1 MTRKR
6 YNVRLR
12 LAATAIA
19 AVLSLSGCT
28 FQEMD
33 RMSRKA
39 QASGDIARE
48 HVSEQMR
55 SSQGALV
62 WTDKPWVNL
71 KPVPTVSRGTRQ
83 ENFPDC
89 QITLA
94 RDGLTLPEIGER
106 ITALCGVR
114 VIFSPDALAVGQSSG
129 TTRALN
135 GPLPTPDNNGRIP
148 LDQLGG
154 AVDTAGVT
162 ATPLVLSGLRWQ
174 GKLSGLLD
182 MIAARTGLTPRMD
195 NGAILFSLLETR
207 AFQFTFLNT
216 NITSNASVTSGSTS
230 SMGTSGGT
238 TNSSV
243 SGDSSSSQQT
253 TVDQSRNVYDDMK
266 KTLETM
272 LTPQKGRFWL
282 SASTGTLTVTDDG
295 DVVPTLE
302 KLGFLPEQIRLIK
315 RILRLA
321 EGLIILSGPTGAGKS
336 TTLRA
341 CSDLYL
347 ERTRYKKRLL
357 TVEDPP
363 EGRIRGAIQ
372 TPILCDKADE
382 AEVRR
387 AWERAL
393 SSALRLDPD
402 AILPGELR
410 DLISILAG
418 IFAAQ
423 TGHLVLTTLH
433 ANSAF
438 SIPERMITM
447 GANAG
452 LVADAQLLIGLISQ
466 RLVQVLCPECRVPWS
481 VKKDQLTPEEREYL
495 EKYCSV
501 EGICRPEHLHF
512 RNEAGCPACRKAVV
526 IGGKQVATVGQGVA
540 GRSVV
545 AEVVRPDTMLFRL
558 LIQEGKEAAKAY
570 WLSELGG
577 ITRRIHLLHKLNAG
591 LVDPLDADL
600 IVPLDEDE
608 VTLSVS
614 DQVTSSSDID
624 TALIERLALVI
635 AASVREGLKQGVEDA
650 IKAGIT
656 AGMAALK
663 EVA

>member
-1 MTRKR
+1 MSEHNDAVLLYHNPETTAHELLVDSQRRTDVAVQQRVMSLMEENPGVTMRLVTRSELLRCSEMARQLSEQGEKG
-6 YNVRLR
+6 LR
-12 LAATAIA
+12 LEDIKKEVSSRQGDILNYFMVAKEIGASDIHGTTLPGLTRI
-19 AVLSLSGCT
+19 
-28 FQEMD
+28 EMRVHGELETISELAEED
-33 RMSRKA
+33 GKA
-39 QASGDIARE
+39 QAATIILSMCDVTEPQFYAGRKQDGRVAAKFLRKVGLFGARYS
-48 HVSEQMR
+48 H
-55 SSQGALV
+55 
-62 WTDKPWVNL
+62 T
-71 KPVPTVSRGTRQ
+71 PT
-83 ENFPDC
+83 
-89 QITLA
+89 A
-94 RDGLTLPEIGER
+94 DGLHF
-106 ITALCGVR
+106 VMR
-114 VIFSPDALAVGQSSG
+114 VIP
-129 TTRALN
+129 
-135 GPLPTPDNNGRIP
+135 
-148 LDQLGG
+148 
-154 AVDTAGVT
+154 
-162 ATPLVLSGLRWQ
+162 
-174 GKLSGLLD
+174 
-182 MIAARTGLTPRMD
+182 
-195 NGAILFSLLETR
+195 
-207 AFQFTFLNT
+207 
-216 NITSNASVTSGSTS
+216 
-230 SMGTSGGT
+230 
-238 TNSSV
+238 
-243 SGDSSSSQQT
+243 
-253 TVDQSRNVYDDMK
+253 
-266 KTLETM
+266 
-272 LTPQKGRFWL
+272 
-282 SASTGTLTVTDDG
+282 DDG

-315 RILRLA
+315 RILRLP

-466 RLVQVLCPECRVPWS
+466 RLVQVLCPHCRVPWS
-481 VKKDQLTPEEREYL
+481 VKKDQLTTEEREYL

-501 EGICRPEHLHF
+501 EGTCRPENLHF
-512 RNEAGCPACRKAVV
+512 RNESGCPACRKAVV

-577 ITRRIHLLHKLNAG
+577 ITQRIHLLHKLNAG

-614 DQVTSSSDID
+614 DPVTSSSDID
-624 TALIERLALVI
+624 TSLIERLALVI

>member
-1 MTRKR
+1 MSEHNEAVLLYHNPETTAHELLVDSQRRTDVAVQQRVMSLMEENPGVTMRLVTRSELLR
-6 YNVRLR
+6 YSEMARQLSEQGEKGLR
-12 LAATAIA
+12 LEDIKKEVSRRQDDVLNYFMVAKEIGASDIHGTTLPGLTRIEMRVHGELETIAELAEEDGNAQAATIILSMCDVTDPQFYPGQKQDGRVA
-19 AVLSLSGCT
+19 AKFL
-28 FQEMD
+28 
-33 RMSRKA
+33 RKV
-39 QASGDIARE
+39 GLFGARYS
-48 HVSEQMR
+48 H
-55 SSQGALV
+55 
-62 WTDKPWVNL
+62 T
-71 KPVPTVSRGTRQ
+71 PT
-83 ENFPDC
+83 
-89 QITLA
+89 A
-94 RDGLTLPEIGER
+94 DGLHF
-106 ITALCGVR
+106 VMR
-114 VIFSPDALAVGQSSG
+114 VIP
-129 TTRALN
+129 
-135 GPLPTPDNNGRIP
+135 
-148 LDQLGG
+148 
-154 AVDTAGVT
+154 
-162 ATPLVLSGLRWQ
+162 
-174 GKLSGLLD
+174 
-182 MIAARTGLTPRMD
+182 
-195 NGAILFSLLETR
+195 
-207 AFQFTFLNT
+207 
-216 NITSNASVTSGSTS
+216 
-230 SMGTSGGT
+230 
-238 TNSSV
+238 
-243 SGDSSSSQQT
+243 
-253 TVDQSRNVYDDMK
+253 
-266 KTLETM
+266 
-272 LTPQKGRFWL
+272 
-282 SASTGTLTVTDDG
+282 DDG

-302 KLGFLPEQIRLIK
+302 KLGYLPEQIRLIK
-315 RILRLA
+315 RILRIP
-321 EGLIILSGPTGAGKS
+321 EGMVILSGPTGSGKS

-347 ERTRYKKRLL
+347 KRTRYKKRLL

-363 EGRIRGAIQ
+363 EGRIVGGIQ

-466 RLVQVLCPECRVPWS
+466 RLVQVLCPHCRVPWS

-501 EGICRPEHLHF
+501 EGICQPENLHF

-540 GRSVV
+540 GRNVV

-558 LIQEGKEAAKAY
+558 LIQKGKEAAKAY

-614 DQVTSSSDID
+614 NQVTSSTDID

-635 AASVREGLKQGVEDA
+635 AASVREGLKLGVEDA

>member
-1 MTRKR
+1 MSEINDAVLLYHNPETTAHELLVDSQRRTDVAVQQRVMSLMEENPGITMRLVTRSELLRCSEMARQLSEQGEKG
-6 YNVRLR
+6 LR
-12 LAATAIA
+12 LEDIKKEVSSRQGD
-19 AVLSLSGCT
+19 VLNYFMVAKEIGASDIHGTTLPGLT
-28 FQEMD
+28 RIEMRVHGELETISELAEED
-33 RMSRKA
+33 GKA
-39 QASGDIARE
+39 QAATIILSMCDVTEPQFYAGRKQDGRVAAKFLRKVGLFGARYS
-48 HVSEQMR
+48 H
-55 SSQGALV
+55 
-62 WTDKPWVNL
+62 T
-71 KPVPTVSRGTRQ
+71 PT
-83 ENFPDC
+83 
-89 QITLA
+89 A
-94 RDGLTLPEIGER
+94 DGLHF
-106 ITALCGVR
+106 VMR
-114 VIFSPDALAVGQSSG
+114 VIP
-129 TTRALN
+129 
-135 GPLPTPDNNGRIP
+135 
-148 LDQLGG
+148 
-154 AVDTAGVT
+154 
-162 ATPLVLSGLRWQ
+162 
-174 GKLSGLLD
+174 
-182 MIAARTGLTPRMD
+182 
-195 NGAILFSLLETR
+195 
-207 AFQFTFLNT
+207 
-216 NITSNASVTSGSTS
+216 
-230 SMGTSGGT
+230 
-238 TNSSV
+238 
-243 SGDSSSSQQT
+243 
-253 TVDQSRNVYDDMK
+253 
-266 KTLETM
+266 
-272 LTPQKGRFWL
+272 
-282 SASTGTLTVTDDG
+282 DDG

-315 RILRLA
+315 RILRLP

-466 RLVQVLCPECRVPWS
+466 RLVQVLCPHCRVPWS
-481 VKKDQLTPEEREYL
+481 VKKDQITPEEREYL

-501 EGICRPEHLHF
+501 EGICQPENLHF

-614 DQVTSSSDID
+614 DPVTSSSDID

>member
-12 LAATAIA
+12 LAATVVA

-71 KPVPTVSRGTRQ
+71 KPVPTVSRDTPL

-154 AVDTAGVT
+154 AVDRAGVT

-207 AFQFTFLNT
+207 TFQFTFLNT

-282 SASTGTLTVTDDG
+282 SASTGTLTVTDNVPATGPFAVGMPADMGATPVQAAPAPERVPGRITVLEVSGRGNALQATLSFPDG
-295 DVVPTLE
+295 RQSQVQTGSVVPGTSL
-302 KLGFLPEQIRLIK
+302 KVK
-315 RILRLA
+315 
-321 EGLIILSGPTGAGKS
+321 
-336 TTLRA
+336 
-341 CSDLYL
+341 
-347 ERTRYKKRLL
+347 
-357 TVEDPP
+357 
-363 EGRIRGAIQ
+363 AI
-372 TPILCDKADE
+372 T
-382 AEVRR
+382 
-387 AWERAL
+387 L
-393 SSALRLDPD
+393 SS
-402 AILPGELR
+402 
-410 DLISILAG
+410 
-418 IFAAQ
+418 
-423 TGHLVLTTLH
+423 
-433 ANSAF
+433 
-438 SIPERMITM
+438 
-447 GANAG
+447 
-452 LVADAQLLIGLISQ
+452 
-466 RLVQVLCPECRVPWS
+466 
-481 VKKDQLTPEEREYL
+481 
-495 EKYCSV
+495 
-501 EGICRPEHLHF
+501 
-512 RNEAGCPACRKAVV
+512 
-526 IGGKQVATVGQGVA
+526 
-540 GRSVV
+540 
-545 AEVVRPDTMLFRL
+545 
-558 LIQEGKEAAKAY
+558 
-570 WLSELGG
+570 
-577 ITRRIHLLHKLNAG
+577 
-591 LVDPLDADL
+591 
-600 IVPLDEDE
+600 
-608 VTLSVS
+608 VTLS
-614 DQVTSSSDID
+614 DGQQLTF
-624 TALIERLALVI
+624 
-635 AASVREGLKQGVEDA
+635 
-650 IKAGIT
+650 
-656 AGMAALK
+656 
-663 EVA
+663 

>member
-1 MTRKR
+1 MSEHNEAVLLYHNPETTAHELLVDSQRRTDVAVQQRVMSLMEENPGITMRLVTRSELLRCSEMARQLSEQGEKG
-6 YNVRLR
+6 LR
-12 LAATAIA
+12 LEDIKKEVSRRQGDVLNYFMVAKEIGASDIHGTTLPGLTRIEMRVHGELETIA
-19 AVLSLSGCT
+19 ELAEEDG
-28 FQEMD
+28 
-33 RMSRKA
+33 KA
-39 QASGDIARE
+39 QAATIILSMCDVTDPQFYPGQKQDGRVAAKFLRKVGLFGARYS
-48 HVSEQMR
+48 H
-55 SSQGALV
+55 
-62 WTDKPWVNL
+62 T
-71 KPVPTVSRGTRQ
+71 PT
-83 ENFPDC
+83 
-89 QITLA
+89 A
-94 RDGLTLPEIGER
+94 DGLHF
-106 ITALCGVR
+106 VMR
-114 VIFSPDALAVGQSSG
+114 VIP
-129 TTRALN
+129 
-135 GPLPTPDNNGRIP
+135 
-148 LDQLGG
+148 
-154 AVDTAGVT
+154 
-162 ATPLVLSGLRWQ
+162 
-174 GKLSGLLD
+174 
-182 MIAARTGLTPRMD
+182 
-195 NGAILFSLLETR
+195 
-207 AFQFTFLNT
+207 
-216 NITSNASVTSGSTS
+216 
-230 SMGTSGGT
+230 
-238 TNSSV
+238 
-243 SGDSSSSQQT
+243 
-253 TVDQSRNVYDDMK
+253 
-266 KTLETM
+266 
-272 LTPQKGRFWL
+272 
-282 SASTGTLTVTDDG
+282 DDG

-302 KLGFLPEQIRLIK
+302 KLGYLPEQIRLIK
-315 RILRLA
+315 RILRIP
-321 EGLIILSGPTGAGKS
+321 EGMVILSGPTGSGKS

-347 ERTRYKKRLL
+347 KRTRYKKRLL

-363 EGRIRGAIQ
+363 EGRIVGGIQ
-372 TPILCDKADE
+372 TPILCAKADE

-402 AILPGELR
+402 VILPGELR

-423 TGHLVLTTLH
+423 TGHLVFTTLH

-466 RLVQVLCPECRVPWS
+466 RLVQVLCPHCRVPWS
-481 VKKDQLTPEEREYL
+481 VKKDQITPEEREYL

-501 EGICRPEHLHF
+501 EGICRPENLHF

-614 DQVTSSSDID
+614 NQVTSSTDID

-635 AASVREGLKQGVEDA
+635 ADSVREGLKLGVEDA
-650 IKAGIT
+650 IKAGVT

>member
-1 MTRKR
+1 MLIKDAVLLYHNPDESANELLVDSERRTDAAIQQRVMQLLEENPGASMR
-6 YNVRLR
+6 LVSRSELLRCRDLASRQAEQGEQGLR
-12 LAATAIA
+12 LQDIKKDVSRRQGDVLNYFMVARDIGASDIHCTTLPGLTRIEMRVHGELETISELAEEDGNAQAATII
-19 AVLSLSGCT
+19 LSMCDVTEPQFFAG
-28 FQEMD
+28 
-33 RMSRKA
+33 RKQDGRVSA
-39 QASGDIARE
+39 KFLRKVGLFGARYS
-48 HVSEQMR
+48 H
-55 SSQGALV
+55 
-62 WTDKPWVNL
+62 T
-71 KPVPTVSRGTRQ
+71 PT
-83 ENFPDC
+83 
-89 QITLA
+89 A
-94 RDGLTLPEIGER
+94 DGLHY
-106 ITALCGVR
+106 VMR
-114 VIFSPDALAVGQSSG
+114 VIP
-129 TTRALN
+129 
-135 GPLPTPDNNGRIP
+135 
-148 LDQLGG
+148 
-154 AVDTAGVT
+154 
-162 ATPLVLSGLRWQ
+162 
-174 GKLSGLLD
+174 
-182 MIAARTGLTPRMD
+182 
-195 NGAILFSLLETR
+195 
-207 AFQFTFLNT
+207 
-216 NITSNASVTSGSTS
+216 
-230 SMGTSGGT
+230 
-238 TNSSV
+238 
-243 SGDSSSSQQT
+243 
-253 TVDQSRNVYDDMK
+253 
-266 KTLETM
+266 
-272 LTPQKGRFWL
+272 
-282 SASTGTLTVTDDG
+282 DDG

-302 KLGFLPEQIRLIK
+302 KLGYLPEQIRLIQ
-315 RILRLA
+315 RILRIP
-321 EGLIILSGPTGAGKS
+321 EGMVILSGPTGSGKS

-347 ERTRYKKRLL
+347 KRTRYKKRLL

-363 EGRIRGAIQ
+363 EGRIAGAIQ

-423 TGHLVLTTLH
+423 TGHLVFTTLH

-466 RLVQVLCPECRVPWS
+466 RLVQVLCPACRIPWS
-481 VKKDQLTPEEREYL
+481 VKKDQLTTEEREYL
-495 EKYCSV
+495 EKYCTV
-501 EGICRPEHLHF
+501 EGVCRPENLHF
-512 RNEAGCPACRKAVV
+512 RNEAGCPSCRKAVT
-526 IGGKQVATVGQGVA
+526 INGRQVATVGKGVG

-545 AEVVRPDTMLFRL
+545 AEVVRPDTTLFRL

-577 ITRRIHLLHKLNAG
+577 ITRRTHLLHKLNDG

-608 VTLSVS
+608 VMQAVS
-614 DQVTSSSDID
+614 DPVTSSSDID

-650 IKAGIT
+650 IKAGIA

-663 EVA
+663 ENA

>member
-1 MTRKR
+1 MSEHNDAVLLYHNPETTAHELLVDSQRRTDVAVQQRVMSQMEENPGVTMRLVTRSELLRCSEMARQLSEQGEKG
-6 YNVRLR
+6 LR
-12 LAATAIA
+12 LDDIKKEVSSRQGDILNYFMVAKEIGASDIHGTTLPGLTRIEMRVHGELETISELAEEDGNAQAATIILSMCDVTEPQFYAGRKQDGRVA
-19 AVLSLSGCT
+19 AKFL
-28 FQEMD
+28 
-33 RMSRKA
+33 RKV
-39 QASGDIARE
+39 GLFGARYS
-48 HVSEQMR
+48 H
-55 SSQGALV
+55 
-62 WTDKPWVNL
+62 T
-71 KPVPTVSRGTRQ
+71 PT
-83 ENFPDC
+83 
-89 QITLA
+89 A
-94 RDGLTLPEIGER
+94 DGLHF
-106 ITALCGVR
+106 VMR
-114 VIFSPDALAVGQSSG
+114 VIP
-129 TTRALN
+129 
-135 GPLPTPDNNGRIP
+135 
-148 LDQLGG
+148 
-154 AVDTAGVT
+154 
-162 ATPLVLSGLRWQ
+162 
-174 GKLSGLLD
+174 
-182 MIAARTGLTPRMD
+182 
-195 NGAILFSLLETR
+195 
-207 AFQFTFLNT
+207 
-216 NITSNASVTSGSTS
+216 
-230 SMGTSGGT
+230 
-238 TNSSV
+238 
-243 SGDSSSSQQT
+243 
-253 TVDQSRNVYDDMK
+253 
-266 KTLETM
+266 
-272 LTPQKGRFWL
+272 
-282 SASTGTLTVTDDG
+282 DDG

-315 RILRLA
+315 RILRLP

-481 VKKDQLTPEEREYL
+481 VKKDQLTTEEREYL

-614 DQVTSSSDID
+614 DPVTSSSDID